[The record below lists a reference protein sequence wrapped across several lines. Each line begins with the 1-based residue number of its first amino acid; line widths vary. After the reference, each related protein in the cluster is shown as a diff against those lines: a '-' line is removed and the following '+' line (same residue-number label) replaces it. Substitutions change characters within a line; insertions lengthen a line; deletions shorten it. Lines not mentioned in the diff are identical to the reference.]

1 MVAQIWTIHLLIS
14 GYQGSSRA
22 SFSHTPSRVSVAH
35 VVTNEKIVQLPAV
48 MLLGVILGMSSVSS
62 IFSGSNPNTSEVIR
76 CSESHNMV
84 VVLNVSSFQTITS
97 S

>member
-1 MVAQIWTIHLLIS
+1 MVTRGAAEHPSLI
-14 GYQGSSRA
+14 R
-22 SFSHTPSRVSVAH
+22 HHESVAH

-48 MLLGVILGMSSVSS
+48 MLLGVILAMSSVSS